1 MGILRFKNHPI
12 IKEFN
17 GLKKFFR
24 SKETEIS
31 RRRIE
36 DFKRFVDM
44 VKESGDDDI
53 AFDILGSVNFG
64 QALENSDTDVVIY
77 LHCDHGSIETCDH
90 ENCTR
95 LPIYKELL
103 LNSVVYTNSAHSYP
117 IQIVDCIN
125 LHQIDYDLRIRKFDS
140 LALIKFG
147 FYRSI
152 CRGVNRRLLHDYE
165 VRLQED
171 EELCKVIEKYIS
183 DFFLGLIH
191 SNSHTY
197 SFHKYVDRL
206 KANGFQIPPSVLEK
220 INKYLNQ

>member
-1 MGILRFKNHPI
+1 MSILRFKDHPI

-24 SKETEIS
+24 SKETDIS
-31 RRRIE
+31 RKRIE
-36 DFKRFVDM
+36 DFKRFVEM
-44 VKESGDDDI
+44 IRSTGDDI

-64 QALENSDTDVVIY
+64 QALQDSDTDVVIY
-77 LHCDHGSIETCDH
+77 LNCDHGRIGTCDH
-90 ENCTR
+90 ENCSR
-95 LPIYKELL
+95 LEIYKNLL
-103 LNSVVYTNSAHSYP
+103 INSLVFEYSSLSYP

-125 LHQIDYDLRIRKFDS
+125 LNQIDYDLRIRNFDS

-152 CRGVNRRLLHDYE
+152 CRGVNRQILHGFE
-165 VRLQED
+165 KRLQED

-191 SNSHTY
+191 SNSHSF
-197 SFHKYVDRL
+197 SFHKYMDRL
-206 KANGFQIPPSVLEK
+206 QASGFQIPPSFLEK